1 MDIIESIM
9 MISSFIFMTL
19 GYFAPF
25 VVAIA
30 GQHKNAVDI
39 FWLNLLIGWT
49 VFGWILLIMEAK
61 NEKGATTHRQ

>member
-1 MDIIESIM
+1 MGIMEIIM
-9 MISSFIFMTL
+9 LASSFIFMAL

-25 VVAIA
+25 VMALA
-30 GQHKNAVDI
+30 NQHKNAGDI

-61 NEKGATTHRQ
+61 DGKGATTSQQ